1 MKTDLRVTLTKRL
14 LKEGLLHELAE
25 TPISKIS
32 ITDLCDASGV
42 NRATF
47 YKHYESPSM
56 ILKEIAHDYAAILEE
71 KYRTGMGAEQ
81 NSELAVIACLTFL
94 RERKSEIK
102 LLFSKNAEN
111 LMIGFGLEIV
121 NDFVAGHKLEL
132 RKAVSQN
139 DDDNYLFTALTSS
152 AAFGLILAWLVSD
165 IDKTPEEIVTF
176 LKMTF
181 SKSFI

>member
-1 MKTDLRVTLTKRL
+1 
-14 LKEGLLHELAE
+14 
-25 TPISKIS
+25 
-32 ITDLCDASGV
+32 
-42 NRATF
+42 
-47 YKHYESPSM
+47 
-56 ILKEIAHDYAAILEE
+56 
-71 KYRTGMGAEQ
+71 MGAEQ